1 MINTTHRL
9 LISLII
15 TAALSSCTLNE
26 GDPKT
31 TLCKKLT
38 AHLMDKQDKQWGES
52 SKTTLANNAM
62 KININWENQD
72 ASGILAMN
80 ANCIY
85 LADDNV
91 DNEDYD
97 MNSSDGYYTLPD
109 SITINGKETDQKS
122 LYIAIHKVTGQS
134 IKDTASEE
142 HLRKKVAEANETIR
156 EGTAALQTKA
166 GEAATALKE
175 GSEVLKQKAGEA
187 AKTLQE
193 GSEALKQKAGEAA
206 QSLQENSK
214 ELKHKAGEAIQKTG
228 EYLQKE

>member
-9 LISLII
+9 LISLTI
-15 TAALSSCTLNE
+15 TAALSSCTLND
-26 GDPKT
+26 GDPQT

-52 SKTTLANNAM
+52 SKTTIANNAM
-62 KININWENQD
+62 KININWESKD
-72 ASGILAMN
+72 ASGTLAMN

-85 LADDNV
+85 LANDNA

-97 MNSSDGYYTLPD
+97 MNISDGYYTLPD
-109 SITINGKETDQKS
+109 SITINGQETDQKS
-122 LYIAIHKVTGQS
+122 LYLAIHKVTGQS

-142 HLRKKVAEANETIR
+142 HLRKKAAEANETIR
-156 EGTAALQTKA
+156 EGAAALQTKA

-175 GSEVLKQKAGEA
+175 GSEVLKQKAGDA

-193 GSEALKQKAGEAA
+193 GSEALKQKAGGAV

-214 ELKHKAGEAIQKTG
+214 ELKHKAGEVIQKTG